1 MIISS
6 NNKITQ
12 NALSNFAQTYLND
25 RVKVL
30 EFFYSQDYCF
40 YGEFK
45 HSPDVP
51 ISLDEGLS
59 HIKAIEIAIN
69 EHYFGRHWREQQDK
83 FWVALFESL
92 NELTNQKIVWFVLRV
107 PQLMF
112 SQVDE
117 KEIANLVYT
126 AFQSQTVG
134 HFVDGKIEEL
144 SRSKNDLDFFQA
156 YNYILDEIVDPMHFI
171 TKVLRNEVLT
181 TENCI
186 IQ

>member
-6 NNKITQ
+6 NNKTTQ
-12 NALSNFAQTYLND
+12 NALNNFAQIYLND

-45 HSPDVP
+45 HSSDVP

-69 EHYFGRHWREQQDK
+69 EFYFGHHWKEQHDK

-92 NELTNQKIVWFVLRV
+92 NELTHQKTVWFVLRV
-107 PQLMF
+107 PVCLL
-112 SQVDE
+112 SQVDD
-117 KEIANLVYT
+117 KEMANLVYT

-144 SRSKNDLDFFQA
+144 SRTKSDLEFFQA
-156 YNYILDEIVDPMHFI
+156 YNYILDEIIDPMHFI
-171 TKVLRNEVLT
+171 AKVLRNEVLT

-186 IQ
+186 VQ